1 MTLQWMTCQSRI
13 WEHLQCCYHVDLRC
27 CWSQWEQLRKISHRT
42 LTQENDAEHR
52 TCFELW
58 ALKQKAFQYSW
69 HKYVKC
75 PFSRL
80 STNVELQLVTPPLCA
95 GTTVRFA
102 RRQSNRH
109 LPPWTTNQNRLGELF
124 TIFWWWQTQMFI
136 KLEKTFSHSSICQWY

>member
-1 MTLQWMTCQSRI
+1 MTL
-13 WEHLQCCYHVDLRC
+13 LAVDDRPI
-27 CWSQWEQLRKISHRT
+27 QDMRT
-42 LTQENDAEHR
+42 FALLLLCRSEMLLITMRAVAQNLFQDTYTGKWRLAQNM
-52 TCFELW
+52 LW
-58 ALKQKAFQYSW
+58 ALKQKTIQYSW
-69 HKYVKC
+69 QQYVKC